1 MNASSGMLD
10 EEQTL
15 TEAKLDLKKNT
26 KNTKQINKNCGILLR
41 DEKWFLGEHVRST

>member
-15 TEAKLDLKKNT
+15 TEAKLDLKKHKKHKTN
-26 KNTKQINKNCGILLR
+26 KQKLWNPVKR
-41 DEKWFLGEHVRST
+41 

>member
-26 KNTKQINKNCGILLR
+26 KTQRNKQKLWNPVKR
-41 DEKWFLGEHVRST
+41 